1 MIDGSFVRWVEGS
14 ALVASLPAACLRALV
29 LSSLAIAALPLFAGA
44 PARLRRAVLTVALAA
59 CLGSKVLA
67 PLVPVAVVPAGLAA
81 HAPFVEPTEGGAAP
95 PVEGAMA
102 ASPRAL
108 DVTTSTG
115 PRSLAALVWA
125 LVALGLVARS
135 VLARLRANRL
145 GAKGVE
151 LEPGVV
157 VTSDVDGP
165 VVVGALRPK
174 ILLPPAAL
182 EWDAERLGVVLAHER
197 AHIAARDGL
206 AKLVA
211 ELTCAVHWPV
221 PTVWWLARRLGREC
235 ELAAD
240 EAVVEGGMASIVVA
254 DHLVAVARDAR
265 TSAPSVAFGMA
276 SELSHRV
283 TVLLEGRTSRWSR
296 AARRGA
302 FVAISACLSLAA
314 CARGDGPRTPATP
327 TADGP
332 KAAKSEVAPDP
343 ALATIVN
350 EERARAIAAHGA
362 SDAVVLVMD
371 ASTRVLVATSG
382 DPDKSR
388 VPGSTVK
395 PLLYALALDDGTIG
409 LDTTF
414 DCGNGRRDYGAKVLE
429 DASPH
434 GVMTLPAMLA
444 VSSNVGASRVADR
457 LGAARTLAAFRALGL
472 GAGLPASIEDGYALA
487 VLASGEG
494 LRATPRALVAA
505 YGALVDGT
513 MGGREVMR
521 RTTADAMRL
530 ALAEVVYGNEGTGG
544 RAAVDG
550 VRIAGKTG
558 TSEDGTTLYAS
569 FVGFVP
575 ARAPRWVVY
584 VGIDAPSDRAYGG
597 KSAAPAFARVVSRL
611 VARP

>member
-1 MIDGSFVRWVEGS
+1 MIDGSPFRWVEAS
-14 ALVASLPAACLRALV
+14 ALAASLPTACLRALV
-29 LSSLAIAALPLFAGA
+29 VSSLALASLPLFAGA
-44 PARLRRAVLTVALAA
+44 PARLRRAVLSVALAA
-59 CLGSKVLA
+59 CLGAKVLA
-67 PLVPVAVVPAGLAA
+67 PLVPVAVIPAEIVA
-81 HAPFVEPTEGGAAP
+81 HAPFVEPTEEGAAP
-95 PVEGAMA
+95 PREGALR
-102 ASPRAL
+102 ASPSTPGA
-108 DVTTSTG
+108 TTPTD
-115 PRSLAALVWA
+115 PRTLAAVVWA

-135 VLARLRANRL
+135 VLARLRAHRL
-145 GAKGVE
+145 GANGVE

-165 VVVGALRPK
+165 VVVGAFRPK

-182 EWDAERLGVVLAHER
+182 EWNTERLAVVLAHER
-197 AHIAARDGL
+197 AHVAARDGL
-206 AKLVA
+206 TKLVA
-211 ELTCAVHWPV
+211 EITCAVHWPV

-240 EAVVEGGMASIVVA
+240 EAVVEAGVASIVVA
-254 DHLVAVARDAR
+254 DHLVAVAREAR
-265 TSAPSVAFGMA
+265 VAAPSVAFGMA
-276 SELSHRV
+276 SELSRRV
-283 TVLLEGRTSRWSR
+283 AVLLEGRPSRWSR

-302 FVAISACLSLAA
+302 FVAISACLALAA
-314 CARGDGPRTPATP
+314 CARGEAPRAP
-327 TADGP
+327 TAQPADASKGP
-332 KAAKSEVAPDP
+332 AAEVASDP

-350 EERARAIAAHGA
+350 EERARAIATHGA

-371 ASTRVLVATSG
+371 ASTRALVATSG

-414 DCGNGRRDYGAKVLE
+414 DCGNGRRDYGAKVLQ

-444 VSSNVGASRVADR
+444 VSSNIGASRVADR
-457 LGAARTLAAFRALGL
+457 LGAARTLASFRTLGL

-513 MGGREVMR
+513 IGGREVMR

-530 ALAEVVYGNEGTGG
+530 ALEEVVYGKEGTGG
-544 RAAVDG
+544 RAAVEG

-558 TSEDGTTLYAS
+558 TSEDGTTIYAS